1 MQRLPLEDL
10 LPGLLVVL
18 VVDLDDVAHVLR
30 IQGLL
35 SPAPPAAGEDRRG
48 GGGQR
53 RGNRRGGGGRGEGTV
68 R

>member
-35 SPAPPAAGEDRRG
+35 APAPPAAGEG
-48 GGGQR
+48 T
-53 RGNRRGGGGRGEGTV
+53 GEEVEAEERERFGETIQKH
-68 R
+68 